1 MKKHNAVFIQWIS
14 QNKTQRDLRLIVSLN
29 RFFDSKRFLSNN
41 VFFSE
46 DRCYIKRIIRNIRSD
61 RFFRQL
67 FHRDYSRA
75 IFLLRDYL
83 KYIEATENFAV
94 KNVTTTLL
102 AEESVTETTVEI
114 NKVDANEKEE
124 TKTDLVDDSVE
135 LVTGAFV
142 NVETFNNKED
152 ELTEANTVLPEEPV
166 DSQEVTDT
174 QISIDIVEDESQ
186 SLETKEKQRQNAKEM
201 TSPSKPLEAV
211 DENKNELTKTETTL
225 PEESIDLQKE
235 TSEISRTDGL
245 SVTERKDQDSILKES
260 VETSTDKASVT
271 VETFY
276 ETETEDNLTV
286 DGYQLDVSSFIE
298 PRKEVKRKDNKKAQQ
313 TRSDTSNRISDKNL
327 AEHDK
332 KKYRRW
338 EHSITEV
345 NFIGLEIV
353 QQIVEQ
359 LKELRNKYSDDIPLG
374 LVYLPTPKYV
384 ELKKICAK
392 SVIHQTNRMSQLEAL
407 IISMTM
413 VQFCIYEKVGDNFW
427 DDFFGSFGVQT
438 SPKLMSYFSK
448 ALLSFFVSE
457 NLYFCYENGKRKY
470 VETLK
475 THSIISKG
483 TLTSIMANIEAY
495 YTEMLHESYNA
506 NTIDSY
512 VEDYLFRMKQDLES
526 GMASRYLV
534 PVAYKTACKEFSLA
548 MRDCIDLVLFNTN
561 SYRYKLSNYLHSPI
575 SFNRYFNQWILDKRT
590 NKKDKKTRKTRSEIR
605 NSSLFKPTFFL
616 NQRLNLY
623 LFIPKMEL
631 DEKYAD
637 CEPEVVLYNGVE
649 RIGNASV
656 KVPVFGTYKFYT
668 DEIEIKIP
676 DFYHNLSVKMFAGN
690 EVVFDS
696 DKMLYRDYMV
706 FNESRAE
713 YFSRKMPDNGFFLM
727 TSPKDDVAVDGYYDV
742 VKSGK
747 YRVYSMDLSEDSL
760 VTVNTIPVFR
770 TSGDDNISI
779 NVLGKDEIKT
789 ARIIIDG
796 TIHYLWRSYPRLFVK
811 LERGFSDVY
820 SLWINQK
827 NVAQINDSEKEQT
840 INLSDQS
847 SGKLS
852 VVIKKNN
859 DKVIWEYNL
868 FVAPRFQ
875 IIFDKEIY
883 YNDADGYIE
892 DFYAENIEIGE
903 YEYPIAFDARVGHVL
918 FDAMTDDGIKAKLQI
933 NIPSVSWTLGKINS
947 TTENNYIMQ
956 QKIAENGMLQIHSA
970 VPDLQIFA
978 ANRKG
983 FQILK
988 NNNGRVNLS
997 AYRFSGEE
1005 YTNIGIVKGKIQIKF
1020 FEIIHKPCIREFHI
1034 DSHDNGRKMDIQY
1047 LIFGDC
1053 SITISLVH
1061 EESVYTVFHSSESN
1075 NVSVDLDYPDG
1086 RYEVRVELS
1095 EADEF
1100 GFGLESQIIETIPY
1114 IIGDPVIQAMCQ
1126 NSEYQ
1131 ITQCNID
1138 GVLKRIKNFYIEGI
1152 KTIVEGHMYEA
1163 NACYYKWDV
1172 YSGGYKK
1179 AYFRTANPVI
1189 LRLFSINENVLEIIM
1204 TDKEY
1209 DGFLYN
1215 KISNHLIS
1223 DDRGLKDKEVLDVP
1237 DLYIVE
1243 I

>member
-14 QNKTQRDLRLIVSLN
+14 QNKTQRDLRLIASLN

-61 RFFRQL
+61 RFFRKL

-83 KYIEATENFAV
+83 KYIEATENPEV
-94 KNVTTTLL
+94 KNIATTIFSD
-102 AEESVTETTVEI
+102 ESVTETTVDN
-114 NKVDANEKEE
+114 NKVDANEKKE

-271 VETFY
+271 VETVY
-276 ETETEDNLTV
+276 GTETEDNFIV
-286 DGYQLDVSSFIE
+286 DGYQLDVSSFVE
-298 PRKEVKRKDNKKAQQ
+298 PRKEIKRTDNKKAQQ
-313 TRSDTSNRISDKNL
+313 TRRDTSNRISEKKL
-327 AEHDK
+327 VEHDK
-332 KKYRRW
+332 KKYKRW
-338 EHSITEV
+338 ESSITEV
-345 NFIGLEIV
+345 NFIGSEIV

-448 ALLSFFVSE
+448 ALLSFCVSE

-590 NKKDKKTRKTRSEIR
+590 NKKDKKTRKSRSEIR

-690 EVVFDS
+690 DVVFDS

-727 TSPKDDVAVDGYYDV
+727 TSPKDDVAIDGYYDV

-789 ARIIIDG
+789 ARIIDG

-811 LERGFSDVY
+811 LERGFSDDY

-859 DKVIWEYNL
+859 DKVIWEYNF

-918 FDAMTDDGIKAKLQI
+918 FDAITDDGIKAKLQI

-947 TTENNYIMQ
+947 TSENNYIMQ
-956 QKIAENGMLQIHSA
+956 QKIAENGMLQIHSS

-988 NNNGRVNLS
+988 NNKGRVNLS

-1005 YTNIGIVKGKIQIKF
+1005 YTNIGVVKGKIQIKF

-1061 EESVYTVFHSSESN
+1061 KESVYTVFHSSESN

-1172 YSGGYKK
+1172 YSGEYKK

-1215 KISNHLIS
+1215 KISGHLIS

>member
-14 QNKTQRDLRLIVSLN
+14 QNKTQRDLRLIASLN
-29 RFFDSKRFLSNN
+29 RFFDSKKFLSNN

-83 KYIEATENFAV
+83 KYIEATENPEV
-94 KNVTTTLL
+94 KNIATTIFSD
-102 AEESVTETTVEI
+102 ESATETTVDN
-114 NKVDANEKEE
+114 NKVDANEKKE
-124 TKTDLVDDSVE
+124 TKTDLVNDSAE
-135 LVTGAFV
+135 LVTEAFV
-142 NVETFNNKED
+142 NFETSNNKDVES
-152 ELTEANTVLPEEPV
+152 TE
-166 DSQEVTDT
+166 
-174 QISIDIVEDESQ
+174 
-186 SLETKEKQRQNAKEM
+186 
-201 TSPSKPLEAV
+201 
-211 DENKNELTKTETTL
+211 TETTL
-225 PEESIDLQKE
+225 REESIDLPKE
-235 TSEISRTDGL
+235 TSEISKTDGL
-245 SVTERKDQDSILKES
+245 SAVERHNRDSFLKES

-345 NFIGLEIV
+345 NFIGSEIV

-448 ALLSFFVSE
+448 ALLSFCVSE

-590 NKKDKKTRKTRSEIR
+590 NKKDKKTRKSRSEIR

-760 VTVNTIPVFR
+760 VTVNTIPIFR

-875 IIFDKEIY
+875 IIFDKGIY

-956 QKIAENGMLQIHSA
+956 QKIAENGMLQIHSS

-1005 YTNIGIVKGKIQIKF
+1005 CTNIGIVKGKIQIKF

-1163 NACYYKWDV
+1163 NACYYKWDA
-1172 YSGGYKK
+1172 YSGEYKK

-1215 KISNHLIS
+1215 KISGHLIS

>member
-1 MKKHNAVFIQWIS
+1 MKKYNAVFNQWIS
-14 QNKTQRDLRLIVSLN
+14 QDKTQRDLRLIASLN
-29 RFFDSKRFLSNN
+29 RFFDSKRFLSKN
-41 VFFSE
+41 VFVSG
-46 DRCYIKRIIRNIRSD
+46 DKYYIKRIIRNLRSD
-61 RFFRQL
+61 RAFRQL
-67 FHRDYSRA
+67 FFRDYSRA

-83 KYIEATENFAV
+83 KYIEATENLEV
-94 KNVTTTLL
+94 KNDTTTIF
-102 AEESVTETTVEI
+102 ADESVTEATADNI
-114 NKVDANEKEE
+114 KVDANEKKE
-124 TKTDLVDDSVE
+124 TKTDLADDSAE
-135 LVTGAFV
+135 LVTEAFV
-142 NVETFNNKED
+142 NVETSNNKEV
-152 ELTEANTVLPEEPV
+152 ESTEADTTLPEEPV
-166 DSQEVTDT
+166 DSQELTDT
-174 QISIDIVEDESQ
+174 QKSVGIVEDESQ
-186 SLETKEKQRQNAKEM
+186 SLESKEKQGQNATE
-201 TSPSKPLEAV
+201 TINSPKTLEAV
-211 DENKNELTKTETTL
+211 DENKNESIESGTTL
-225 PEESIDLQKE
+225 PEESIDLPKK
-235 TSEISRTDGL
+235 TSEIGKTDGL
-245 SVTERKDQDSILKES
+245 SETERQDKDSFPKES
-260 VETSTDKASVT
+260 DETSTDKASVT
-271 VETFY
+271 VEAFH
-276 ETETEDNLTV
+276 ETETEDNLIV

-298 PRKEVKRKDNKKAQQ
+298 PRKEIKRTDNKKAQQ
-313 TRSDTSNRISDKNL
+313 TRSDTSNRISDKKL

-338 EHSITEV
+338 ERSITEV
-345 NFIGLEIV
+345 NFVGSEIV

-359 LKELRNKYSDDIPLG
+359 LKELKNKYSDDIPLG

-384 ELKKICAK
+384 ELKKMCAK
-392 SVIHQTNRMSQLEAL
+392 SVIRQTNRMSQLEAL

-438 SPKLMSYFSK
+438 TPKLMSYFSK
-448 ALLSFFVSE
+448 ALLSFCVSE

-534 PVAYKTACKEFSLA
+534 PVAYKSACKEFSLA

-590 NKKDKKTRKTRSEIR
+590 NKKDKKTRKSRSEIR

-706 FNESRAE
+706 FNESRVE
-713 YFSRKMPDNGFFLM
+713 HFSRKMPDNGFFLM
-727 TSPKDDVAVDGYYDV
+727 TSPKDDVAIDGYYDV

-811 LERGFSDVY
+811 LERGFSDDY

-827 NVAQINDSEKEQT
+827 NVVQINDS
-840 INLSDQS
+840 
-847 SGKLS
+847 
-852 VVIKKNN
+852 
-859 DKVIWEYNL
+859 

-892 DFYAENIEIGE
+892 DFYAANIEIGE

-933 NIPSVSWTLGKINS
+933 SIPSVSWTLGKINS
-947 TTENNYIMQ
+947 TTDDNYIMQ
-956 QKIAENGMLQIHSA
+956 QKIAENGMLQIHSS

-1005 YTNIGIVKGKIQIKF
+1005 YTNIGIIKGKIQIKF

-1053 SITISLVH
+1053 SITISLVN
-1061 EESVYTVFHSSESN
+1061 EEAVYTVFHSSESD
-1075 NVSVDLDYPDG
+1075 NVSIDLDYPDG

-1100 GFGLESQIIETIPY
+1100 GFGVEPQIIEAIPY

-1138 GVLKRIKNFYIEGI
+1138 GVLKKIKNFYIEEL

-1163 NACYYKWDV
+1163 NACYYKWDA
-1172 YSGGYKK
+1172 YSGEYKK

-1189 LRLFSINENVLEIIM
+1189 LRLFSINENTLEIIM
-1204 TDKEY
+1204 TDKDY

-1215 KISNHLIS
+1215 KISGHLIS